1 MSVRAAAFLGRS
13 CSLMQFPSPSHV
25 VVAVSQRAP
34 AYSLASWRRRIVSAL
49 GDSQQLE
56 AVSPEKPTV
65 HLRYRCAFLSGGDA
79 RSSIR
84 TDSKALNV
92 LPAGIPSRYVTR
104 QLGQLSLAAL
114 RGY

>member
-1 MSVRAAAFLGRS
+1 MPLPTAWRRDVPRAAPEPGGDEVCCPRLARS
-13 CSLMQFPSPSHV
+13 CI
-25 VVAVSQRAP
+25 
-34 AYSLASWRRRIVSAL
+34 LASWRRRIVSAL

-104 QLGQLSLAAL
+104 QLGQLSLASL